1 MIGKQIHK
9 PVQSWSEYTETA
21 LWCNANQAM
30 IENRGDCYEVVA
42 LPKATLD
49 DVRNAKL
56 SETNG
61 VCSAILTNAL
71 KNYPDVEVMT
81 FERQPAEARAYRLDP
96 ASGISLLASLAGARG
111 MELSSLAAKVRDR
124 HQACSILSGAVIGQR
139 QALVDRLETCR
150 TVDEVNALPVNIGMP
165 S

>member
-1 MIGKQIHK
+1 
-9 PVQSWSEYTETA
+9 
-21 LWCNANQAM
+21 
-30 IENRGDCYEVVA
+30 
-42 LPKATLD
+42 
-49 DVRNAKL
+49 
-56 SETNG
+56 
-61 VCSAILTNAL
+61 
-71 KNYPDVEVMT
+71 
-81 FERQPAEARAYRLDP
+81 
-96 ASGISLLASLAGARG
+96 

>member
-1 MIGKQIHK
+1 MIGTRIRK
-9 PVQSWSEYTETA
+9 PVKNTGKYTETA
-21 LWCNANQAM
+21 IWCNANQAM

-81 FERQPAEARAYRLDP
+81 FER
-96 ASGISLLASLAGARG
+96 
-111 MELSSLAAKVRDR
+111 
-124 HQACSILSGAVIGQR
+124 
-139 QALVDRLETCR
+139 
-150 TVDEVNALPVNIGMP
+150 
-165 S
+165 